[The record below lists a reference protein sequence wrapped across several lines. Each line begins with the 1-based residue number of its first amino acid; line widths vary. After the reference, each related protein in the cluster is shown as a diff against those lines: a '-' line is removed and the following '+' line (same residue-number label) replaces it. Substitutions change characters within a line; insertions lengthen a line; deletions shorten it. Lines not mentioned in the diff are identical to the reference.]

1 MNEDISKYKDII
13 ILPHHV
19 SIKHRPMSM
28 HDRAAQFAPFAA
40 LVGYDDKVRET
51 ARYTENKIDLN
62 EEEKEQLDIKL
73 NILKE
78 KMNLKPIVTFIYFV
92 PDNKKEGGRYMTVS
106 GIIKKIDDYKNII
119 YINNVEIPI
128 NQIIEIDSD
137 ILNKMDL

>member
-1 MNEDISKYKDII
+1 MNENISKYKDII

-51 ARYTENKIDLN
+51 ARFTENKIDLN
-62 EEEKEQLDIKL
+62 EEKKEQLDIKL

-92 PDNKKEGGRYMTVS
+92 PDSKKEGGRYITVS

-119 YINNVEIPI
+119 HINNVEIPI

-137 ILNKMDL
+137 ILDKIDL

>member
-78 KMNLKPIVTFIYFV
+78 KLNLNPIVTFIYFV
-92 PDNKKEGGRYMTVS
+92 PDSKKEGGRYMTVS

-128 NQIIEIDSD
+128 NQIIDIDSD

>member
-1 MNEDISKYKDII
+1 MNENISKYKDIV

-51 ARYTENKIDLN
+51 ARYTENKINLN

-78 KMNLKPIVTFIYFV
+78 KLNLKPIVTFIYFV
-92 PDNKKEGGRYMTVS
+92 PDSKKEGGRYITVS
-106 GIIKKIDDYKNII
+106 GIIKKIDDYKGII
-119 YINNVEIPI
+119 YINKVEIPI

-137 ILNKMDL
+137 ILDKIDL